1 MRLDKDNDIPSI
13 NTHLDNLER
22 KTKGRRNLHEAIEK
36 LQSPVLTHTLGDRSD
51 APNIC
56 IFFTPAHYIWRIF
69 KYHNLRKHCYRIIVL
84 RQGVAKDLDTIRDKV
99 CPEAAYLA
107 GRYIYLS
114 EHIYI
119 VYLFMLFIVLSYSC
133 YLFC

>member
-1 MRLDKDNDIPSI
+1 MKLDEANDIPSI
-13 NTHLDNLER
+13 NTHLDNLM
-22 KTKGRRNLHEAIEK
+22 TKRPSKRRDIQAAIGA
-36 LQSPVLTHTLGDRSD
+36 LRSVLSLGDRTD

-56 IFFTPAHYIWRIF
+56 IFFTPAHYIWHFFR
-69 KYHNLRKHCYRIIVL
+69 YHNVRHYCYRIIVL